1 MKKFDI
7 QLYQKPDKISSYWI
21 HQPFTVIMIIVFGLA
36 FNLLMPY
43 GALKLGKVID
53 TILISSSIRPVQQ
66 AVLTYIEVI
75 AFIQIL
81 RFIKRFYIRRF
92 ANRTLASMRSHAFN
106 TILAQP
112 YALTLQSETGN
123 LMSRIVGDVD
133 ACVEGMRKFTTELFD
148 TGVLM
153 AAYVVALLTMDLT
166 VTITSIFFIPIAMIL
181 AEKLKT
187 FIVKA
192 SAAYRKQSAVITSL
206 TLEVSENALLYRIS
220 SVDPIIQKNYDEALE
235 DLRKKAVR
243 ATILENSMQPLYNAI
258 AMLGVV
264 FVLVLGGQKVIDG
277 QWTIGTFSAF
287 LTIFTAMSLKSSK
300 AAKLFNS
307 VQKSSVSWK
316 RIKPFMT
323 PYQSLTLSQAK
334 TETNNHL
341 KIRDLKFAYQDD
353 LILNGLDLDYHGGQ
367 FIGITGPVA
376 CGKSTLLSVLT
387 GLFDYQGSIQINGT
401 ELKSMS
407 PEERSAWIAYLPQRP
422 QLFGESLK
430 DNITWENP
438 DDIEAVLNQT
448 QLKQEI
454 QAMENQSETFA
465 GNLGSRLSGGQK
477 ARIALART
485 LYSQRKILLLDDPF
499 ASVDIATEQ
508 KIIEAIRQSYSDCI
522 ILFVSHRVRHFS
534 QFDQVLFMEEKGKAI
549 SGTHSELLK
558 RSELYKE
565 LVELQEGDLSDES

>member
-7 QLYQKPDKISSYWI
+7 QHYTKPDKIASYWI
-21 HQPFTVIMIIVFGLA
+21 HQPVTVIMILVFGLA

-43 GALKLGKVID
+43 GALNLGKVID
-53 TILISSSIRPVQQ
+53 TILVSSSITPIQQ
-66 AVLTYIEVI
+66 AVLTYLEVI
-75 AFIQIL
+75 ALIQVF

-92 ANRTLASMRSHAFN
+92 ANRTLVSMRSHAFN
-106 TILAQP
+106 SVLAQP
-112 YALTLQSETGN
+112 YGLTQQADTGN
-123 LMSRIVGDVD
+123 LMSRIVGDVS

-153 AAYVVALLTMDLT
+153 VAYGVTLWSMDLT
-166 VTITSIFFIPIAMIL
+166 VTLSSIFFIPMAMIL
-181 AEKLKT
+181 AEKLKN

-192 SAAYRKQSAVITSL
+192 SMAYRKQSALVTSL
-206 TLEVSENALLYRIS
+206 TLEASENALLYRIS
-220 SVDPIIQKNYDEALE
+220 SVDPIIQKKYDEALE
-235 DLRKKAVR
+235 DLRKKAIR

-264 FVLVLGGQKVIDG
+264 FVFVLGGQKVIDG

-287 LTIFTAMSLKSSK
+287 LTIFTAMSLKASK

-316 RIKPFMT
+316 RIKGLLT
-323 PYQSLTLSQAK
+323 PYQSLHYAEAK
-334 TETNNHL
+334 TDPNLHL
-341 KIRDLKFAYQDD
+341 SIRHLKFAYQNE
-353 LILNGLDLDYHGGQ
+353 LILNELDLELKAGQ
-367 FIGITGPVA
+367 FVGITGPVA
-376 CGKSTLLSVLT
+376 SGKSTLLSVLT
-387 GLFDYQGSIQINGT
+387 GLFEYQGSIQINGI
-401 ELKSMS
+401 ELKSMA
-407 PEERSAWIAYLPQRP
+407 PEDRSAWIAYLPQRP

-438 DDIEAVLNQT
+438 QDIDEVLTQT
-448 QLKQEI
+448 QLKQEV

-485 LYSQRKILLLDDPF
+485 LVSKRKILLLDDPF

-508 KIIEAIRQSYSDCI
+508 KILEAIRQSYSDCI
-522 ILFVSHRVRHFS
+522 ILFVSHRVRSFA
-534 QFDQVLFMEEKGKAI
+534 QFDLVLFMEEKGKAT
-549 SGTHSELLK
+549 SGTHTALLK
-558 RSELYKE
+558 QSELYRE
-565 LVELQEGDLSDES
+565 LVELQEGDLSDEN

>member
-7 QLYQKPDKISSYWI
+7 QLYRKPDKILSYWI

-36 FNLLMPY
+36 FNLLLPF
-43 GALKLGKVID
+43 GALNLGKVID
-53 TILISSSIRPVQQ
+53 TILVSSSIGPIQK
-66 AVLTYIEVI
+66 AVLTYIEIIV
-75 AFIQIL
+75 FIQVL

-106 TILAQP
+106 SILSQP
-112 YALTLQSETGN
+112 YATTLQVDTGN

-153 AAYVVALLTMDLT
+153 VAYVVTLLSMDLT
-166 VTITSIFFIPIAMIL
+166 VTLTSIFFIPIAMFL

-192 SAAYRKQSAVITSL
+192 SVAYRKQSAVVTSL
-206 TLEVSENALLYRIS
+206 TLEASENALLYRIS
-220 SVDPIIQKNYDEALE
+220 SVDSIIQKNYDEALE
-235 DLRKKAVR
+235 DLRKKALR

-264 FVLVLGGQKVIDG
+264 FVFVLGGRKVIDG

-316 RIKPFMT
+316 RIKPYLT
-323 PYQSLTLSQAK
+323 PYQVLNLSQANK
-334 TETNNHL
+334 ETNNHL
-341 KIRDLKFAYQDD
+341 VIRDLKFAYQGN
-353 LILNGLDLDYHGGQ
+353 LILNGINMDLKGGQ
-367 FIGITGPVA
+367 FVGITGPVA

-387 GLFDYQGSIQINGT
+387 GLFEYQGSIQINEV
-401 ELKSMS
+401 ELSSMT

-438 DDIEAVLNQT
+438 QDIDEVLNQT
-448 QLKQEI
+448 QLKQEV

-485 LYSQRKILLLDDPF
+485 LYSKRKILLLDDPF
-499 ASVDIATEQ
+499 ASVDIATEH

-522 ILFVSHRVRHFS
+522 ILLVSHRVRLFS
-534 QFDQVLFMEEKGKAI
+534 QFDLVLFMEEKGEVI
-549 SGTHSELLK
+549 SGTHTQLLK
-558 RSELYKE
+558 HSKLYKE